1 MRIWGRGE
9 RWKDGHTGSSP
20 HPPVMVWTSDPQT
33 PQHSLTISTS
43 FSSKCL
49 GVNYISSVSK
59 AFFKTIHLFSYQVQR
74 VKRGRERGEQT
85 FCLVKSLHFSE
96 ELIMNPSNCSGA
108 AI

>member
-1 MRIWGRGE
+1 MGREEGLTLKIWGRGE
-9 RWKDGHTGSSP
+9 GGKDGNTGSSP

-59 AFFKTIHLFSYQVQR
+59 AFLKTIHLFENQVQR
-74 VKRGRERGEQT
+74 VKRGRERGGKQT

-96 ELIMNPSNCSGA
+96 EL
-108 AI
+108 